1 MSRNENMYT
10 EAEIGEGVCR
20 GYTEAEIGEGIKRM
34 DIIVADQ
41 ITTIVK
47 LQKSKAENTN
57 TDTTELD
64 RQIRVEEAVLD
75 GLRRERINLIDELD
89 KAIAKRENPV
99 TRAQVDHWWS
109 LPEESRGEDPRG
121 AAPNKNCFYCYKE
134 QAWII
139 P

>member
-1 MSRNENMYT
+1 MYT
-10 EAEIGEGVCR
+10 EAEIQEGVCR
-20 GYTEAEIGEGIKRM
+20 GYTEAQIGEGIKRM

-41 ITTIVK
+41 ITTIVE

-64 RQIRVEEAVLD
+64 RKIRVEEALLD
-75 GLRRERINLIDELD
+75 ALRRERRNLIEELD

-121 AAPNKNCFYCYKE
+121 VAPNMNAVYSYEK